1 LGTNYN
7 GYINAEEK
15 VLDINNCF
23 VVVIDVQG
31 NLAKVVAESDS
42 ANENV
47 GKLVHG
53 SLELGLPIF
62 LTAQAPEKI
71 GHTTDA
77 IRALVPG
84 HHEYPRT
91 SFSIWEDETLRAD
104 LLQTGRKQA
113 LLCGFESHICLFQ
126 SANDLHEAGFEVWM
140 VTDATSS
147 RAVVNKEIALGELRA
162 EGVHLSSVEMILFS
176 LLRDARHPAFK
187 AISKVIR

>member
-31 NLAKVVAESDS
+31 NLARVVAESES
-42 ANENV
+42 ANENI
-47 GKLVHG
+47 GKLVQG

>member
-31 NLAKVVAESDS
+31 NLARVVAESES
-42 ANENV
+42 ANENI
-47 GKLVHG
+47 GKLVRG

-91 SFSIWEDETLRAD
+91 SFSIWEDETLRVD

-162 EGVHLSSVEMILFS
+162 EGVHISSVEMILFS

>member
-31 NLAKVVAESDS
+31 NLARVVAESES
-42 ANENV
+42 ANENI
-47 GKLVHG
+47 GKLVQG

-91 SFSIWEDETLRAD
+91 SFSIWEDETLRVD

-162 EGVHLSSVEMILFS
+162 EGVHISSVEMILFS

>member
-1 LGTNYN
+1 M
-7 GYINAEEK
+7 
-15 VLDINNCF
+15 LDINNCF

-31 NLAKVVAESDS
+31 NLARVVAESES
-42 ANENV
+42 ANENI
-47 GKLVHG
+47 GKLVQG

-162 EGVHLSSVEMILFS
+162 EGVHISSVEMILFS

>member
-1 LGTNYN
+1 MAIL
-7 GYINAEEK
+7 NAEEK

>member
-1 LGTNYN
+1 QSLHHNLTASTITSKACAGFIFTLGTNYN

-31 NLAKVVAESDS
+31 NLAKVVAESES

-91 SFSIWEDETLRAD
+91 SFSIWEDET
-104 LLQTGRKQA
+104 
-113 LLCGFESHICLFQ
+113 
-126 SANDLHEAGFEVWM
+126 
-140 VTDATSS
+140 
-147 RAVVNKEIALGELRA
+147 
-162 EGVHLSSVEMILFS
+162 
-176 LLRDARHPAFK
+176 
-187 AISKVIR
+187 